1 MAEFIGLRIKR
12 QGNPNSAPY
21 WEEFRIPYRPE
32 MNVLTCLNA
41 IRENPV
47 NARGEKTTPVVF
59 ESTCLEE
66 VCGACTMIINGRVRQ
81 ACSALVDN
89 LTLPLTLEP
98 MTKFPVVRD
107 LMVERTALFESMK
120 RVRAWIDLDGI
131 YANLGPGP
139 ELAQHDQEKAYHAS
153 RCMVC
158 GCCVEACPQFNSHSD
173 FMGPAAL
180 AQVYFHNLHPIGRI
194 QKGARLEALMKKG
207 GIHGCGNAQNC
218 VEVCPK
224 EIPLTNIIG
233 ELGWEVTVHA
243 IKRLIRR

>member
-1 MAEFIGLRIKR
+1 MAEFIDLRIKR
-12 QGNPNSAPY
+12 QDNPNSPPY
-21 WEEFRIPYRPE
+21 WEEFTIPYSPE
-32 MNVLTCLNA
+32 MNVLSCLTE

-47 NARGEKTTPVVF
+47 NAAGKKTSPVAF

-66 VCGACTMIINGRVRQ
+66 VCGACTMVINARVRQ
-81 ACSALVDN
+81 ACSALVDQ
-89 LTLPLTLEP
+89 LSQPIVLEP

-107 LMVERTALFESMK
+107 VMVDRNALFESMK
-120 RVRAWIDLDGI
+120 RVKAWIDLDGT
-131 YANLGPGP
+131 YGGLGPCP
-139 ELAQHDQEKAYHAS
+139 PMSQKDQEKAYHPS

-180 AQVYFHNLHPIGRI
+180 AQVYFHDLHPIGKM
-194 QKGARLEALMKKG
+194 QKADRLEALMKRG

-233 ELGWEVTVHA
+233 ELGWEVTVQA
-243 IKRLIRR
+243 VKRFIRR